1 MVNIYKAFISPHL
14 ENCAPVLVGKSSAH
28 FLVNWSL
35 LIGTPFETLLNMS
48 KSTSY
53 SDLLTHVGLKT
64 LEHRRYSHTV
74 LTFVYFLFFTFIP
87 LYNFYFMY
95 LFHYT
100 VIFFRFDMYWV
111 YSNLARSRLNEYCTH
126 PCNVDK

>member
-1 MVNIYKAFISPHL
+1 
-14 ENCAPVLVGKSSAH
+14 
-28 FLVNWSL
+28 
-35 LIGTPFETLLNMS
+35 MS

-53 SDLLTHVGLKT
+53 SDLLTYVGLKT

-87 LYNFYFMY
+87 LYFVILFISLYCYF
-95 LFHYT
+95 FSG
-100 VIFFRFDMYWV
+100 FAMYWV
-111 YSNLARSRLNEYCTH
+111 YSNLARSRLNESCTH